1 MNLSFNPF
9 FGLRSLRILVLLV
22 AIALISWLKLLGTPP
37 ALAGLN
43 DDRFDGNIFALYGGN
58 GGLVP
63 ARLTLPE
70 AFKRE
75 QPILLVYYLDD
86 SRDCKQFAI
95 VVSQLQAFYGRAA
108 IFIPVNVDTLSL
120 TKTNDPSNP
129 DYYYDGVVPQTLVL
143 NSQREV
149 VFNHKGQV
157 AFEKVDDVMREV
169 FNLLPRNESVE
180 LKPRPLNEINT
191 ELAPN

>member
-1 MNLSFNPF
+1 MNLSFNPL

-22 AIALISWLKLLGTPP
+22 AIALISWLQLLGTPP

>member
-22 AIALISWLKLLGTPP
+22 AIAFISWLQLLGTPP

-169 FNLLPRNESVE
+169 FNLLPRSESVE

>member
-22 AIALISWLKLLGTPP
+22 AIALISWLQLLGTPP

-169 FNLLPRNESVE
+169 FNLLPRSESVE